1 MWREIACN
9 QWKSLHALKVPQIFS
24 LLGWGGEGG
33 FFPIF
38 LIPKVFLSSS
48 HWFPIMF
55 SIWSSCSHCVP
66 HYVPNST
73 PFFNPTCFG
82 KCCPPLTYI
91 DGPKGRN
98 TTLILLWGLLQLNF
112 ISSISL
118 PLRTGM
124 EFSFHGL
131 YRLLT
136 LRKVFSLLGQSINL
150 L

>member
-1 MWREIACN
+1 MHSRCPNFFPFWVGVWREVFFHFPSFPKCSDQVLI
-9 QWKSLHALKVPQIFS
+9 
-24 LLGWGGEGG
+24 G
-33 FFPIF
+33 FPSCFQFDPHVLIVFPNMFPIA
-38 LIPKVFLSSS
+38 
-48 HWFPIMF
+48 
-55 SIWSSCSHCVP
+55 
-66 HYVPNST
+66 

-91 DGPKGRN
+91 GGPKGRN
-98 TTLILLWGLLQLNF
+98 TTLILLWGLLQLSF

-136 LRKVFSLLGQSINL
+136 LRKVFSLLGQSNQFIINEIVL
-150 L
+150 

>member
-1 MWREIACN
+1 MHSRCP
-9 QWKSLHALKVPQIFS
+9 K
-24 LLGWGGEGG
+24 
-33 FFPIF
+33 FFPFWVGVGREVFFQFSSFPKCSYQVLIGFPSCFQFDPHVLIVFPNRFPIAPLF
-38 LIPKVFLSSS
+38 LIPHALANVVL
-48 HWFPIMF
+48 
-55 SIWSSCSHCVP
+55 
-66 HYVPNST
+66 
-73 PFFNPTCFG
+73 
-82 KCCPPLTYI
+82 LTYI

-136 LRKVFSLLGQSINL
+136 LRKVFPFLANQSFYYK
-150 L
+150 